1 MEMEQLIN
9 SDMKKAMVEKAKE
22 RLSAIRSIK
31 AAIQLEKAK
40 HGKEILTDE
49 EIIKV
54 ILRLIRE
61 SNESATQYASAGRI
75 DLVDNETFLISVFK
89 TYLPEQLSENEI
101 TRKIKEF
108 ITETGASSIRDMG
121 KVMALANKN
130 FVGKADMKIV
140 SEMVRNFLN

>member
-1 MEMEQLIN
+1 MEQLIN